1 MCLCGFLWVGFQL
14 GWQRRR
20 PAAAPGMASCFPQ
33 PWLRRILEAGVA
45 RPVLFPLSSS
55 SLSLDLLPPLK
66 SSVHSEPAFPSGLPA
81 SLPTG
86 FLTAHCC
93 CHCHHRHRRGPGQV
107 PGAGAFSFS
116 LSDLPF
122 QMSPRSREEPSIPG
136 RPPERPCDP
145 CVSTETQSRRQNPC
159 RVSFS
164 VGKLPGRCVSPG
176 SDSNPRLPCAFVLTS
191 RVAFPLPK
199 AQALRTFCFHA
210 RVACEKRREMQR
222 SLEAEANRNKGDFPA

>member
-20 PAAAPGMASCFPQ
+20 PAAAPGMASCFPR

-93 CHCHHRHRRGPGQV
+93 CHRHRRRRRGPGQV

-164 VGKLPGRCVSPG
+164 VGKLPGPMSFPRIRFQPSP
-176 SDSNPRLPCAFVLTS
+176 PLCFCPHIPCG
-191 RVAFPLPK
+191 FPPSQGTG
-199 AQALRTFCFHA
+199 A
-210 RVACEKRREMQR
+210 
-222 SLEAEANRNKGDFPA
+222 